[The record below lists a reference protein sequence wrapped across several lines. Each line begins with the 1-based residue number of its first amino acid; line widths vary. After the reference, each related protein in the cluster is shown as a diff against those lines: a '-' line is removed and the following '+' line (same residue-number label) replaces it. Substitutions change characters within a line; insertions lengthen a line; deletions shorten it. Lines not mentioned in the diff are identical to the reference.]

1 MRWADDRREL
11 KLLAQKT
18 RIPLSA
24 GESELTSYGCRA
36 LLEEQAIQ
44 ILQFD
49 CTMMGGFTEG
59 RKLAALCEL
68 NNVQVAPHHDCFI
81 HAHIVAGSP
90 AGCIVESFTDPE
102 RDPLQAELFEDPPK
116 IANGHAEAEGAAGA
130 RPHAVGSGAEEV
142 RRADSLS
149 CARSSMRTCRT
160 RSPERRKHMP
170 RATTTVAIAVLCLIA
185 LLWCASPARA
195 QDYPSKPIRF
205 IVPYPP
211 GGGTDVIARIVQP
224 RLAEALGQPIVIEN
238 RGGAGGAV
246 GTDLAAKSAP
256 DGYTFLFTLSSHTIN
271 PLLYKLPYDVERDF
285 VGVSLIVSVPQL
297 IAANP
302 NVPAATLRD
311 MVAMAKKD
319 PGRYAYAS
327 VGNGTPAHIA
337 GELLQLQAGI
347 HMVHV
352 PYKGGG
358 PAVVDGI
365 SGQVPFIIV
374 SAPAALGQVRAG
386 KLRALAVTT
395 LKRTPA
401 APDVPTVAEEL
412 GLPDYEV
419 DSWYA
424 MFAPARTPPA
434 IVAKVQK
441 EAARVVHLP
450 DVKQKLLEQG
460 ADSVGSTP
468 EELDRIVKAELKRW
482 ADVIRAAGIKLE

>member
-1 MRWADDRREL
+1 MARA
-11 KLLAQKT
+11 
-18 RIPLSA
+18 
-24 GESELTSYGCRA
+24 TSPVANAARG
-36 LLEEQAIQ
+36 LI
-44 ILQFD
+44 
-49 CTMMGGFTEG
+49 
-59 RKLAALCEL
+59 AALCL
-68 NNVQVAPHHDCFI
+68 
-81 HAHIVAGSP
+81 
-90 AGCIVESFTDPE
+90 
-102 RDPLQAELFEDPPK
+102 
-116 IANGHAEAEGAAGA
+116 
-130 RPHAVGSGAEEV
+130 
-142 RRADSLS
+142 
-149 CARSSMRTCRT
+149 
-160 RSPERRKHMP
+160 
-170 RATTTVAIAVLCLIA
+170 
-185 LLWCASPARA
+185 ASTAFA

-211 GGGTDVIARIVQP
+211 GGGTDVIARIVQQ
-224 RLAEALGQPIVIEN
+224 RLGEGLGQPIVIEN

-246 GTDLAAKSAP
+246 GTEAAAKSAP

-271 PLLYKLPYDVERDF
+271 PVLYKLPYDVERDF
-285 VGVSLIVSVPQL
+285 MPVSLIVSVPQL

-302 NVPAATLRD
+302 GVPVMTLQD
-311 MVAMAKKD
+311 MVAMARKE

-337 GELLQLQAGI
+337 GELLKLQTGIQL
-347 HMVHV
+347 VHV

-358 PAVVDGI
+358 PAITDAV
-365 SGQVPFIIV
+365 SGQVPFLIV

-386 KLRALAVTT
+386 RLRPLAVTT

-401 APDVPTVAEEL
+401 APEVPTVAEEL

-434 IVAKVQK
+434 IVARMQK

-468 EELDRIVKAELKRW
+468 EELDRVVKAELKRW
-482 ADVIRAAGIKLE
+482 ADVIRDAGIKLE